1 MAESALIV
9 RLRKTIA
16 KTKDPLKK
24 ARLTAQ
30 LNKLTKKK
38 EVGTAKSGDV
48 QTARTHYS
56 DFLPD
61 KKLPKSVLEKF
72 AGTLSDYGGK
82 KSKEIDW
89 EEEREKRSHQ
99 TAEEMYGL
107 GSAASDPGGFMPYSY
122 GWKHGGS
129 IKKAKKKSKKSRP
142 RGIRIALR
150 GYGKAMGRG

>member
-82 KSKEIDW
+82 KSDYTAISKE
-89 EEEREKRSHQ
+89 
-99 TAEEMYGL
+99 
-107 GSAASDPGGFMPYSY
+107 AAGDVDPSRFNYFDPFGNYQNVTI
-122 GWKHGGS
+122 KHGGS
-129 IKKAKKKSKKSRP
+129 TKKAIKKAKKRKRA
-142 RGIRIALR
+142 ALR
-150 GYGKAMGRG
+150 GYRAELRGG